1 MMNEQQYIETGILN
15 DYCLGLLNKEQ
26 QEQVEENMK
35 LYPVIRVEVD
45 AINSTLEQ
53 YATSYQ
59 SLPPENLKERIW
71 KALENCTKEERIS
84 LSDLPLLT
92 KFSDSKNWLKLVKPL
107 LIEKAAG
114 QKFFI
119 KVLRDDKEALQ
130 SLVWSSVDY
139 PDEVHDD
146 VQESFIVLEGSCE
159 CFIGEQVILMG
170 PGDFMEIPM
179 HTHHDVKLLST
190 YLMAIVQR
198 RKIA

>member
-1 MMNEQQYIETGILN
+1 MMNEQQYIDTGILN

-59 SLPPENLKERIW
+59 TLPAENLKERIW
-71 KALENCTKEERIS
+71 KALENITREERIS
-84 LSDLPLLT
+84 FSDLPLLT
-92 KFSDSKNWLKLVKPL
+92 KFSDSKNWLKLIRPL
-107 LIEKAAG
+107 LIEKVAG
-114 QKFFI
+114 QEFFI

-130 SLVWSSVDY
+130 SLVWSSVNY

-146 VQESFIVLEGSCE
+146 MQESFIVLEGSCE
-159 CFIGEQVILMG
+159 CFIGKQVIRMG

-179 HTHHDVKLLST
+179 HTHHDVKLLSP